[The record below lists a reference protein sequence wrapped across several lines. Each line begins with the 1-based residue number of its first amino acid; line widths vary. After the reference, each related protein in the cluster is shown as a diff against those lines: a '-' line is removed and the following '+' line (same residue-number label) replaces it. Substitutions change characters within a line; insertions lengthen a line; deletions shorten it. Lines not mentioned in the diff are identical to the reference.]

1 MPKFRWHTELLY
13 ILVVSAVLWWT
24 SGSGSKL
31 IGSGILVFVVG
42 YTCVLLVQRREHGEK
57 REDERKDEPGDD
69 EGGDTE

>member
-13 ILVVSAVLWWT
+13 ILVMSAVLWWT
-24 SGSGSKL
+24 SPSGGKL

-42 YTCVLLVQRREHGEK
+42 YTCVLLVQRRQRREE
-57 REDERKDEPGDD
+57 REDERKDERGDD